1 VAARAIARAAAEG
14 TSRRRIPPW
23 AAGLIGLAGVA
34 AVLEAAVATGILPV
48 LSVPASSA
56 VAQAVVRLVVH
67 ENLLAALGATLATS
81 LVAVGA
87 AILVGLP
94 AGYWLYRHTSFGLA
108 YRNWL
113 GALFAAPTVLL
124 YPLVLV
130 LFGRS
135 YLSIAVMGFVTGI
148 IPIVL
153 GAREALVAVPVT
165 LVRVGRAFNVTPTQE
180 FWKILLPAGAPMIF
194 TGIRLGTIYTLVNVI
209 GVEFLVNFGGLGYLV
224 SDMYDRFDFPGMYA
238 GILFVVL
245 VSGSML
251 ALLQRVEARL
261 RPA

>member
-1 VAARAIARAAAEG
+1 VSARAPGAGPRL
-14 TSRRRIPPW
+14 PPW
-23 AAGLIGLAGVA
+23 AAGLLALA
-34 AVLEAAVATGILPV
+34 AVGALIEGAVIARWLPA
-48 LSVPASSA
+48 LSVPRPSD
-56 VAQAVVRLVVH
+56 VLVAVVRLVL
-67 ENLLAALGATLATS
+67 EQNLLSALGATLLTS
-81 LVAVGA
+81 LAAVSA

-94 AGYWLYRHTSFGLA
+94 AGYWLYRYTSFGLA

-135 YLSIAVMGFVTGI
+135 YLAIAVMGFVTGI

-153 GAREALVAVPVT
+153 AAREALVSIPPT
-165 LVRVGRAFNVTPTQE
+165 LIRVGRAFNVTRAQE

-238 GILFVVL
+238 GILFVIL

-251 ALLQRVEARL
+251 ALLKRVEARL